1 MLAELD
7 ALPATGSDDAPVTAQ
22 PVDAPDED
30 AEPVADAPEP
40 DTEAVEAPE
49 PAPEPAKVDGETA
62 KRLAQV
68 QKATERAQAKLTAER
83 AELDKLRADLE
94 PRSKAFAD
102 YEALMKRAKYDPAA
116 LLEHAGYSQ
125 DDFEHAARAL
135 YARSKAAENDPK
147 TKAAAMQSAKER
159 EYADKLSQTEQR
171 MADLEQSIQSERQ
184 QVVQQ
189 RQVTE
194 WMDGVTKTV
203 SEDAP
208 LLRASLAKAPDKAK
222 AALAQIALRI
232 HAETGEMPD
241 GPDLHAAYE
250 AQRRAE
256 LEDLGIDVA
265 SVVKAK
271 KPAAATPTGRTRTIP
286 AEAGTATVPPAKEP
300 PTETREEKRTRMVRE
315 LEALDRPSA

>member
-7 ALPATGSDDAPVTAQ
+7 ALPSAGSDDAPVTAQ
-22 PVDAPDED
+22 PVDAPDDD

-40 DTEAVEAPE
+40 DAEAVEAPE

-68 QKATERAQAKLTAER
+68 QKATERAQSKLTAER

-125 DDFEHAARAL
+125 DDFERAAQAL
-135 YARSKAAENDPK
+135 YVRSKAGESDPK
-147 TKAAAMQSAKER
+147 AKAAVAQSAKER
-159 EYADKLSQTEQR
+159 ESAERLASSEKRLAE
-171 MADLEQSIQSERQ
+171 LEQSIQSERQ

-222 AALAQIALRI
+222 AVLAQIALRI

-286 AEAGTATVPPAKEP
+286 AEAGTATVPAAKAP
-300 PTETREEKRTRMVRE
+300 PTETREQTRARMVRE